1 MGPAADA
8 LDKLSQGIFDEPLV
22 DVSWSSPYRVFE
34 TLKT

>member
-8 LDKLSQGIFDEPLV
+8 LDKLSHGIFDEPLV
-22 DVSWSSPYRVFE
+22 DVSWSSPYRAFE